1 MAYLKRALLVNQKIA
16 DKYHWSLSVCQ
27 HGRNEEV
34 ILEFDVEMNKV
45 VVQWMP

>member
-1 MAYLKRALLVNQKIA
+1 MAYLKMALMVNQKIT
-16 DKYHWSLSVCQ
+16 DKYHWSLFVCQ
-27 HGRNEEV
+27 HRRNEEV